1 MSVSSLSISR
11 EMSFVEKDIRVA
23 YRQCTTLPVDQLK
36 QTVSQIGKKVGEVE
50 RRAAVITDPEVLG
63 DLESLKA
70 DFRCLTTRLSIV
82 LRKQGLRVEAPKID
96 SVTTGNTWLVD
107 TVFKERA
114 EGDKRDSDTLS
125 FAVLNSKCRDAAR
138 TWDLSKIFPTRSL
151 TAADV
156 ANLSTGELIALRSED
171 FFAIID
177 LISGKQAMAF
187 IQNPATSEMRKMA
200 FYFYSEKFADEFAA
214 AQKQLLE
221 VPIDP
226 AVKAE
231 ADAAWKKYQ
240 KTYPAEKL
248 KALMEKPCYKQL
260 NKERMGLS
268 STLQEKPDEV
278 VLWEKVTAAMLPTF
292 GKKTFDTDL
301 LGRINSLFRIDVKAM
316 MYGRELDD
324 KDRRIGIR
332 GAREEVSDA
341 AQGRYY
347 LPGRLVRRET
357 DAFTE
362 SLNKDLEA
370 CDRGEKNPILVAS
383 AACQRFVSI
392 HPCLDANGRT
402 GRFLADLILSRNE
415 MLPVAWKKEKV
426 PVFPIEAG
434 HEKVTPT
441 MALQRLLEGLHRSYE
456 IVGQASEPVS
466 FGNNI

>member
-1 MSVSSLSISR
+1 MSVSSLSVSR

-23 YRQCTTLPVDQLK
+23 YRQCTTLPIDQLK
-36 QTVSQIGKKVGEVE
+36 QTISQIGKKVGEVE
-50 RRAAVITDPEVLG
+50 LRAAAITDPEVLD

-82 LRKQGLRVEAPKID
+82 LRKQGIRIEAPKID

-107 TVFKERA
+107 TVLKDRA
-114 EGDKRDSDTLS
+114 KGDKRDSDTLS
-125 FAVLNSKCRDAAR
+125 FAALNTKCRKGKC
-138 TWDLSKIFPTRSL
+138 WDLPKIFPTRSL
-151 TAADV
+151 SAADV
-156 ANLSTGELIALRSED
+156 ANLSTGELIGLRSED

-200 FYFYSEKFADEFAA
+200 FYFFSEKFAEEFAA
-214 AQKQLLE
+214 AQKRLLD

-260 NKERMGLS
+260 DKERMGLS
-268 STLQEKPDEV
+268 STLQENPDEV
-278 VLWEKVTAAMLPTF
+278 VLWEKVNPAMLTTF

-301 LGRINSLFRIDVKAM
+301 LGRLNSLFRIDAKAM
-316 MYGRELDD
+316 MFGRELDD

-347 LPGRLVRRET
+347 LPGCLVRKEM

-362 SLNKDLEA
+362 SLNKELEA

-456 IVGQASEPVS
+456 IVS
-466 FGNNI
+466 